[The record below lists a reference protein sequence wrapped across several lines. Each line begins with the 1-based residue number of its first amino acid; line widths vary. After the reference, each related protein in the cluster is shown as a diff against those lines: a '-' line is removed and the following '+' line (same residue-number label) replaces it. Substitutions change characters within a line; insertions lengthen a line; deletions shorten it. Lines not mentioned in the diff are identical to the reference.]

1 MNYIII
7 FRRKQTCTR
16 VQLQPEAANTSGNIG
31 GARNTGEA
39 QMQPEVANASGSLG
53 GARNTGE
60 AQTLPE
66 VAIESGNPG
75 GARLIGEAQMQ
86 PEAANA
92 PCRVCLL
99 NPKDTV
105 LIPCGHTSMCSNCVS
120 HLQATG
126 VAGQPEGFYL
136 CPICQVQVTMR
147 QKINYA

>member
-1 MNYIII
+1 MII
-7 FRRKQTCTR
+7 FRRKQSCTR
-16 VQLQPEAANTSGNIG
+16 IQQQPEAANASASFG
-31 GARNTGEA
+31 GARNMGEAEMQPEAANASGSLGSARNIGEA
-39 QMQPEVANASGSLG
+39 QMQPEVANA
-53 GARNTGE
+53 
-60 AQTLPE
+60 
-66 VAIESGNPG
+66 
-75 GARLIGEAQMQ
+75 
-86 PEAANA
+86 
-92 PCRVCLL
+92 PCRVCLV